1 MTSTT
6 LTPSVF
12 KFEESTPIRSLIKDG
27 EPWFVAKDICDVL
40 GISNN
45 RDALAALDEDEKSN
59 VGKSDVSNIEV
70 PNRGLS
76 LINESGLYALV
87 IRSNKPNARK
97 FRKWIT
103 AEVLPAIRR
112 TGRYA
117 APVQPEL
124 PLPDRAALPERS
136 RSGIAPRMEY
146 NGVAVMPLW
155 EIARATGYSWHGI
168 VSRKQSCN
176 YELTEGTDVFR
187 NVIITPELRK
197 SAERAGYQLSTSA
210 RFANLYTA
218 TGIDKLLKLKRGPV
232 AVRPEVMPPN
242 RGELPKPELDIPRL
256 TCSRGAI
263 TITGT
268 EFRRRFETRDLAVK
282 KLLVKLA
289 AAGYD
294 VQIEQAELAYL
305 LAMLD
310 RCRHMAYEF
319 MTRLETMN
327 HQARSL
333 ADMSYNTTC
342 QFDRN
347 GRIGMSESA
356 SA

>member
-1 MTSTT
+1 MSNNQ
-6 LTPSVF
+6 PSVF
-12 KFEESTPIRSLIKDG
+12 NFEESHPIRVITLSD
-27 EPWFVAKDICDVL
+27 EQWFVGKDVCQVL
-40 GISNN
+40 G
-45 RDALAALDEDEKSN
+45 
-59 VGKSDVSNIEV
+59 
-70 PNRGLS
+70 
-76 LINESGLYALV
+76 YADPTTA
-87 IRSNKPNARK
+87 IRSHCRGVQKLHPITDSLGRK
-97 FRKWIT
+97 QEIRILSEADVMRLICGSKLPAAQKFERWVFE
-103 AEVLPAIRR
+103 EVLPAIRR

-124 PLPDRAALPERS
+124 PLPDRAALPTES
-136 RSGIAPRMEY
+136 RSGIVPRMEY
-146 NGVAVMPLW
+146 NGVAVMPIW
-155 EIARATGYSWHGI
+155 EIARATGRTLGGLNT
-168 VSRKQSCN
+168 RKHDCN
-176 YELTEGTDVFR
+176 YDLIEGTDVFR
-187 NVIITPELRK
+187 GVIITPELRK
-197 SAERAGYQLSTSA
+197 NAERAGYQLCA
-210 RFANLYTA
+210 RASIANFYTA
-218 TGIDKLLKLKRGPV
+218 TGVDKLLVVKGAPA
-232 AVRPEVMPPN
+232 AVHPEVMPPN
-242 RGELPKPELDIPRL
+242 KGELPKPELDIPRL
-256 TCSRGAI
+256 TCSRDAI
-263 TITGT
+263 TITGA

-305 LAMLD
+305 LAMLG

-356 SA
+356 LA

>member
-1 MTSTT
+1 MNSSILSNAVAVSDGKVTTTS
-6 LTPSVF
+6 L
-12 KFEESTPIRSLIKDG
+12 KI
-27 EPWFVAKDICDVL
+27 
-40 GISNN
+40 
-45 RDALAALDEDEKSN
+45 
-59 VGKSDVSNIEV
+59 
-70 PNRGLS
+70 
-76 LINESGLYALV
+76 
-87 IRSNKPNARK
+87 
-97 FRKWIT
+97 
-103 AEVLPAIRR
+103 AEVFGKRHDDVMRAVELLQVPDSFKKRNFAELEIPYKNGLGKTVMRKAYSITRDGFTLLVMGFTGAAAMRFKIAYLEEFNRMEAELRR
-112 TGRYA
+112 LQSGM
-117 APVQPEL
+117 PVQPEL
-124 PLPDRAALPERS
+124 PLPERS
-136 RSGIAPRMEY
+136 RSGIVPRMEY

-232 AVRPEVMPPN
+232 AVHPQVMPPN
-242 RGELPKPELDIPRL
+242 KGELPKPELDIPRL
-256 TCSRGAI
+256 TCSRDAI
-263 TITGT
+263 TITGV

-289 AAGYD
+289 EAGYD

-305 LAMLD
+305 LAMLG

-319 MTRLETMN
+319 MARLETMN

>member
-1 MTSTT
+1 MNSTT

-40 GISNN
+40 G
-45 RDALAALDEDEKSN
+45 L
-59 VGKSDVSNIEV
+59 SNITEALR
-70 PNRGLS
+70 NLEDDERGSEFLNTS
-76 LINESGLYALV
+76 GGRQKVVIISESGLYALV

-136 RSGIAPRMEY
+136 RSGIVPRMEY
-146 NGVAVMPLW
+146 NGVAVMPIW
-155 EIARATGYSWHGI
+155 EIARATGRTLGGLNT
-168 VSRKQSCN
+168 RKHDCN
-176 YELTEGTDVFR
+176 YDLIEGTDVFR
-187 NVIITPELRK
+187 GVIITPELRK
-197 SAERAGYQLSTSA
+197 NAERAGYQLCA
-210 RFANLYTA
+210 RASIANFYTA
-218 TGIDKLLKLKRGPV
+218 TGVDKLLVVKGAPA
-232 AVRPEVMPPN
+232 AVHPEVMPPN
-242 RGELPKPELDIPRL
+242 KGELPKPELDIPRL
-256 TCSRGAI
+256 TSSRDAI
-263 TITGT
+263 TITGA

-282 KLLVKLA
+282 KLLVKLVE
-289 AAGYD
+289 AGYD

-305 LAMLD
+305 LAMLG

-356 SA
+356 LA

>member
-1 MTSTT
+1 MISTT

-12 KFEESTPIRSLIKDG
+12 NFEESIPIRVITISD
-27 EPWFVAKDICDVL
+27 EQWFVGKDVCLVL
-40 GISNN
+40 GYTNPAKAMSDHCKGITK
-45 RDALAALDEDEKSN
+45 RYPLATAG
-59 VGKSDVSNIEV
+59 GKQEIRILSEADVM
-70 PNRGLS
+70 R
-76 LINESGLYALV
+76 LICGSKLPA
-87 IRSNKPNARK
+87 AQK
-97 FRKWIT
+97 FERWVFE
-103 AEVLPAIRR
+103 EVLPAIRR

-124 PLPDRAALPERS
+124 PLPDRAALPAES
-136 RSGIAPRMEY
+136 RSGIVPRMEY

-197 SAERAGYQLSTSA
+197 SAERAGYQLSASA

-232 AVRPEVMPPN
+232 AVRPEVLPPN

-256 TCSRGAI
+256 TCSRDAI
-263 TITGT
+263 TITGV

-310 RCRHMAYEF
+310 RCRRMAYEF

>member
-1 MTSTT
+1 MSNNQ
-6 LTPSVF
+6 PSVF
-12 KFEESTPIRSLIKDG
+12 NFEESHPIRVITLSD
-27 EPWFVAKDICDVL
+27 EQWFVGKDVCQVL
-40 GISNN
+40 G
-45 RDALAALDEDEKSN
+45 
-59 VGKSDVSNIEV
+59 
-70 PNRGLS
+70 
-76 LINESGLYALV
+76 YADPTTA
-87 IRSNKPNARK
+87 IRSHCRGVQKLHPITDSLGRK
-97 FRKWIT
+97 QEIRILSEADVMRLICGSKLPAAQKFERWVFE
-103 AEVLPAIRR
+103 EVLPAIRR

-124 PLPDRAALPERS
+124 PLPDRAALPAES
-136 RSGIAPRMEY
+136 RSGIVPRMEY
-146 NGVAVMPLW
+146 NGVTVMPIW
-155 EIARATGYSWHGI
+155 EIARATGRTLGGLNT
-168 VSRKQSCN
+168 RKHDCN
-176 YELTEGTDVFR
+176 YDLIEGTDVFR
-187 NVIITPELRK
+187 GVIITPELRK
-197 SAERAGYQLSTSA
+197 NAERAGYQLCA
-210 RFANLYTA
+210 RASIANFYTA
-218 TGIDKLLKLKRGPV
+218 TGVDKLLVVKGAPA
-232 AVRPEVMPPN
+232 AVHPEVMPPN
-242 RGELPKPELDIPRL
+242 KGELPKPELDIPRL
-256 TCSRGAI
+256 TCSRDAI
-263 TITGT
+263 TITGA

-305 LAMLD
+305 LAMLG

-356 SA
+356 LA

>member
-1 MTSTT
+1 MSNNQ
-6 LTPSVF
+6 PSVF
-12 KFEESTPIRSLIKDG
+12 NFEESHPIRVILQNE
-27 EPWFVAKDICDVL
+27 EPWFIGNDVC
-40 GISNN
+40 
-45 RDALAALDEDEKSN
+45 AALCLGNPRSSLALLEEDEKGVHNMDTPS
-59 VGKSDVSNIEV
+59 GQQEMTI
-70 PNRGLS
+70 
-76 LINESGLYALV
+76 INEPGLYSLV
-87 IRSNKPNARK
+87 LRSRKPEAKK
-97 FRKWIT
+97 FKRWIT
-103 AEVLPAIRR
+103 HEVLPAIRR

-124 PLPDRAALPERS
+124 PLPDRAALPAES
-136 RSGIAPRMEY
+136 RSGIVPRMEY
-146 NGVAVMPLW
+146 NGVTVMPIW
-155 EIARATGYSWHGI
+155 EIARATGRTLGGLNT
-168 VSRKQSCN
+168 RKHDCN
-176 YELTEGTDVFR
+176 YDLIEGTDVFR
-187 NVIITPELRK
+187 GVIITPELRK
-197 SAERAGYQLSTSA
+197 NAERAGYQLCA
-210 RFANLYTA
+210 RASIANFYTA
-218 TGIDKLLKLKRGPV
+218 TGVDKLLVVKGGSA
-232 AVRPEVMPPN
+232 AVRPQVLPPN

-256 TCSRGAI
+256 TCSRDAI
-263 TITGT
+263 TITGA

-289 AAGYD
+289 EAGYD

-305 LAMLD
+305 LAMLG

-356 SA
+356 LA

>member
-1 MTSTT
+1 MISST

-12 KFEESTPIRSLIKDG
+12 NFEESTPIRSLIKGG

-40 GISNN
+40 G
-45 RDALAALDEDEKSN
+45 L
-59 VGKSDVSNIEV
+59 SNITEALR
-70 PNRGLS
+70 NLEDDELTSEILKSGNQGREMK
-76 LINESGLYALV
+76 LISESGLYALV

-124 PLPDRAALPERS
+124 PLPDRAALPAES
-136 RSGIAPRMEY
+136 RSGIVPRMEY
-146 NGVAVMPLW
+146 NGVTVMPIW
-155 EIARATGYSWHGI
+155 EIARATGRTLGGLNT
-168 VSRKQSCN
+168 RKHDCN
-176 YELTEGTDVFR
+176 YDLIEGTDVFR
-187 NVIITPELRK
+187 GVIITPELRK
-197 SAERAGYQLSTSA
+197 NAERAGYQLCA
-210 RFANLYTA
+210 RASIANFYTA
-218 TGIDKLLKLKRGPV
+218 TGVDKLLVVKGGSA
-232 AVRPEVMPPN
+232 AVRPQVLPPN

-256 TCSRGAI
+256 TCSRDAI
-263 TITGT
+263 TITSA

-289 AAGYD
+289 EAGYD

-305 LAMLD
+305 LAMLG

-356 SA
+356 LA

>member
-1 MTSTT
+1 MISST
-6 LTPSVF
+6 LTPSF
-12 KFEESTPIRSLIKDG
+12 FNFEESTPIRSLIKGG

-40 GISNN
+40 G
-45 RDALAALDEDEKSN
+45 L
-59 VGKSDVSNIEV
+59 SNITEALR
-70 PNRGLS
+70 NLEDDELTSEILKSGNQGREMK
-76 LINESGLYALV
+76 LISESGLYALV

-124 PLPDRAALPERS
+124 PLPDRAALPAES
-136 RSGIAPRMEY
+136 RSGIVPRMEY

-232 AVRPEVMPPN
+232 AVRPEVLPPN

-256 TCSRGAI
+256 FGGSRDAI
-263 TITGT
+263 TITGV

-305 LAMLD
+305 LAMLG

-347 GRIGMSESA
+347 GRIGMSEIA
-356 SA
+356 LA